1 MGTPILAGNPPNRTV
16 GIAPKTANAPSPPA
30 LATGQIRRPAQLH
43 ESCTDFS
50 PELHPPWHYSAA
62 LSCHNAG
69 VSIDPSPAQSA
80 GTVRPGDPLVVAQS
94 VSKSYRAHVALHDAT
109 FTIERGVTGLLGA
122 NGAGKTTLLGMIIGL
137 HGVSGG
143 TLRVLGHDPWSAG
156 SAVRERLGYAP
167 EHHTLPPDL
176 KAADFVRHV
185 AELHGLP
192 KEEAQT
198 RASDALWLVG
208 LGEERFRPMGTMS
221 TGQRQRVKLAQ
232 AIAHDPELVL
242 LDEPTDGLDPIQ
254 RDAMLDLIKGIARD
268 FGINVILSS
277 HLLDEV
283 ERICDAAVI
292 IGDGRTLASG
302 SLTSLMGSTSG
313 VHVEFDGAPASLDAA
328 FAALRAGGFV
338 VSGEGRRAIVEA
350 AVRDAAVDN
359 GCGIA
364 RLTRKGRSLE
374 DIFLEETFTPTGGVP
389 Q

>member
-1 MGTPILAGNPPNRTV
+1 M
-16 GIAPKTANAPSPPA
+16 
-30 LATGQIRRPAQLH
+30 
-43 ESCTDFS
+43 
-50 PELHPPWHYSAA
+50 
-62 LSCHNAG
+62 
-69 VSIDPSPAQSA
+69 
-80 GTVRPGDPLVVAQS
+80 VAQH
-94 VSKSYRAHVALHDAT
+94 VAKSYRGHAALQDAT
-109 FTIERGVTGLLGA
+109 FRIEPGITGLLGS

-137 HGVSGG
+137 HAVTSG
-143 TLRVLGHDPWSAG
+143 TLQVLGHDPWSSG

-192 KEEAQT
+192 KDEAQT

-254 RDAMLDLIKGIARD
+254 RDAMLDLIAGIAED

-292 IGDGRTLASG
+292 IGDGHTIASG
-302 SLTSLMGSTSG
+302 SLSSLMGSSSG
-313 VHVEFDGAPASLDAA
+313 VHVEFDGPDANLAAA
-328 FAALRAGGFV
+328 FSALQQQGFK

-350 AVRDAAVDN
+350 PTADHDADLVFAAVRDAAVDH

-374 DIFLEETFTPTGGVP
+374 DIFLEETLSTSGAPT
-389 Q
+389 